1 MTKAAKATHDFT
13 DYKVADIGLAE
24 WGRREITIAE
34 TEMPGLMSLREEY
47 AKKQPLKGARIVGCL
62 HMTIQT
68 AVLIETL
75 TALGAQVRWSSCNIY
90 STQDQAAA
98 AIAATGVPVFAWKG
112 ETEEEYEWCIEQ
124 TLRGPNGWTPNMI
137 LDDGGDVTL
146 IMHKKYPEM
155 LKEVRG
161 VSEETTTGVQR
172 LLEMEKEGKLLI
184 PAFNVNDSVTKSK
197 FDNLYGCRE
206 SLLDGIKQATNVMI
220 AGKMAVVCGYGDVGK
235 GCAAALRGQGAR
247 VVVTEIDPI
256 CALQAAMEGYQ
267 VLTVEDV
274 ANVADIFVTTTGNK
288 DIITLEHMRAMK
300 DRAIV
305 CNIGHFD
312 TEIQVA
318 ALRNYKWHEVK
329 PQVDEIEFPDG
340 KRIILLAQGRLVNLG
355 CANGHPSFVMS
366 SSFTNQV
373 LAQIELYTN
382 AKNYAKKVYVLP
394 KHLDEKVAALHL
406 KKIGAKLT
414 KLTKE
419 QADYLGV
426 AVEGPFKKDWY
437 RY

>member
-1 MTKAAKATHDFT
+1 MTAQPKAVTP
-13 DYKVADIGLAE
+13 DYKVADIKLAE
-24 WGRREITIAE
+24 WGRREITLAE
-34 TEMPGLMSLREEY
+34 IEMPGLMSLREEY
-47 AKKQPLKGARIVGCL
+47 KGKAPLKGARIVGCL

-75 TALGAQVRWSSCNIY
+75 VDLGAEVRWSSCNIF

-98 AIAATGVPVFAWKG
+98 AIAAAGIPVFAWKG

-146 IMHKKYPEM
+146 IMHQKYPEM

-172 LLEMEKEGKLLI
+172 LLEMERDGKLLI

-220 AGKMAVVCGYGDVGK
+220 AGKTAVVAGYGDVGK
-235 GCAAALRGQGAR
+235 GCAAALRGMGAK

-256 CALQAAMEGYQ
+256 CALQAAMEGY
-267 VLTVEDV
+267 TVDTMEEF
-274 ANVADIFVTTTGNK
+274 AKSADIFVTTTGNK
-288 DIITLEHMRAMK
+288 DIITIEHMRAMK

-318 ALRNYKWHEVK
+318 ALRNMKWHNVK

-340 KRIILLAQGRLVNLG
+340 KRIILLAEGRLVNLG

-373 LAQIELYTN
+373 LAQIELWVN
-382 AKNYAKKVYVLP
+382 HKNYSKKVYVLP
-394 KHLDEKVAALHL
+394 KHLDEKVAKLHL

-414 KLTKE
+414 TLSKD

-426 AVEGPFKKDWY
+426 SVTGPFKKDWY